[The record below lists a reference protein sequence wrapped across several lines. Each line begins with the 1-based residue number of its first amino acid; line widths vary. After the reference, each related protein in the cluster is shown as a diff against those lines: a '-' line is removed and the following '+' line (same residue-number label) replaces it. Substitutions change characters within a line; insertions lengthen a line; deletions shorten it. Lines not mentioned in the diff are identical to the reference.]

1 MTMSA
6 HAHPHC
12 LGMQAYG
19 ADEECNQ
26 SIGGRLIRLV
36 IAGQQRKADRRILMY
51 LPNRDAYRNEFGTEL
66 ERRLLG
72 Q

>member
-6 HAHPHC
+6 HTHSHC
-12 LGMQAYG
+12 FGVLPYG
-19 ADEECNQ
+19 ADEECNP

-51 LPNRDAYRNEFGTEL
+51 LPNHEAYRNEFGTEL

>member
-1 MTMSA
+1 MTTSA
-6 HAHPHC
+6 HSHSHC
-12 LGMQAYG
+12 LGMLAYG
-19 ADEECNQ
+19 ADEDCSQ

-51 LPNRDAYRNEFGTEL
+51 LPNHEAYRNGFGTEL